1 MTVLN
6 TQTGTSVSV
15 MNPDHTSRQ
24 IHPWTSLPASLGMFG
39 HFCLFQSHAPLYTGI
54 CGNDLPRPKPQ
65 GLQLSSLY
73 FFICQSTSPSI
84 CNTGSIQQIFAEID
98 LNIYPPGHNEN
109 GVFFKIFFFSFAKG
123 LVWWWCDL
131 HMKMNGK

>member
-1 MTVLN
+1 MTFLN

-15 MNPDHTSRQ
+15 MNPNHTSRQ

-73 FFICQSTSPSI
+73 FFICQSTSPII

-98 LNIYPPGHNEN
+98 LNIYPQGTMRM
-109 GVFFKIFFFSFAKG
+109 VYFFKSFSSALPRG
-123 LVWWWCDL
+123 LC
-131 HMKMNGK
+131 GGGATSI